1 MITLDFDLIR
11 AGANERRS
19 IPIRDLV
26 IAGWTGRDP
35 HKVQEHIEELAALGV
50 APPPSTPCFYRAG
63 LETLTTAPAIDCLG
77 GESSG
82 EAEFVIV
89 VDEEGAWWVGLGSDH
104 TDRKVESYSI
114 TVSKQMCPK
123 PVGPVLWA
131 FEEVADHWDRLEL
144 RSWVDDGQ
152 GPVAYQEGSVAA
164 MRDPRDTV
172 AAHEAQGHGTLGAGA
187 LMFGGTLPAIGGIR
201 PRRGFRM
208 ELRDPVLGRAI
219 THEYTARWLA
229 G

>member
-1 MITLDFDLIR
+1 MTELTFDLQAGGTDTRR
-11 AGANERRS
+11 AFAL
-19 IPIRDLV
+19 RDLV

-50 APPPSTPCFYRAG
+50 APPPSTPCIYRAG
-63 LETLTTAPAIDCLG
+63 LETLTTAPVIDCLG

-82 EAEFVIV
+82 EAEFVILI
-89 VDEEGAWWVGLGSDH
+89 DADGKWWVGLGSDH

-123 PVGPVLWA
+123 PVAPTLWA
-131 FEEVADHWDRLEL
+131 FDDVAAHWDSLEL
-144 RSWVDDGQ
+144 RSWVQEGS
-152 GPVAYQEGSVAA
+152 GWTPYQEGSVAG

-172 AAHEAQGHGTLGAGA
+172 AAHEAQGRGALGAGT

-201 PRRGFRM
+201 PRQAFRM
-208 ELRDPVLGRAI
+208 ELKDPVLGRSI

-229 G
+229 E